1 MPEVDQLNA
10 GLAIRGERY
19 RVEIQ
24 PRACRLAHEEFDGTM
39 YISVAARSSS
49 WGDDWARATGD
60 AGILAR
66 RQDVRLTLTAGGLDE
81 LQVLPAKYADLPEFR
96 PGFTLTL
103 EPGMR
108 EPILVALQRVEC
120 VAQLTTAVCTV
131 IEPLLGRTREL
142 DALTVLQPHE
152 VDAIKA
158 IAAGIVLGKN
168 VSTLRS
174 GDPCSCRRS
183 TRRGHLPRRAT
194 NRTTRS
200 WALRYASRQC
210 KRSWPNAAGIFLRDG
225 RARVA
230 HSSKVN
236 TV

>member
-24 PRACRLAHEEFDGTM
+24 PRACRHVHEEFDGTM

-49 WGDDWARATGD
+49 WGDDWARVTGD
-60 AGILAR
+60 ASILAR

-96 PGFTLTL
+96 AGFTLTL

-142 DALTVLQPHE
+142 DALTVLQLHE

-158 IAAGIVLGKN
+158 IAAGIVLGKKCAAAAIRWS
-168 VSTLRS
+168 VLLPPHYTTWAFAES
-174 GDPCSCRRS
+174 GDHPNYAELGAVLRQPAVQAVLAEGGRD
-183 TRRGHLPRRAT
+183 LPA
-194 NRTTRS
+194 
-200 WALRYASRQC
+200 
-210 KRSWPNAAGIFLRDG
+210 
-225 RARVA
+225 
-230 HSSKVN
+230 
-236 TV
+236 